1 VARYR
6 AAACRQCRREGIKL
20 FLKGAR
26 CFGEKCAIERR
37 NYPPGQHGLSRTK
50 LTQYGIQLREKQK
63 AKHIYGVLEGQF
75 RLYFARAEREKG
87 ITGENLL
94 KLLERRLDNV
104 VFRLGFAASRR
115 ESRQMVAHGHFQV
128 NGRKVSVPS
137 YIVKVGEEV
146 ALRATSKMQERV
158 VDNLGAGRS
167 AVPPWLDVDVNQKK
181 GTVRG
186 LPVRE
191 DIQIPVQEQL
201 IVELFS
207 K

>member
-1 VARYR
+1 MARYR
-6 AAACRQCRREGIKL
+6 EAVCRQCRREGIKL

-50 LTQYGIQLREKQK
+50 LTNYGIQLREKQK
-63 AKHIYGVLEGQF
+63 AKHIYGVLETQF
-75 RLYFARAEREKG
+75 RRYFARAEREKG

-104 VFRLGFAASRR
+104 VFRLGLAASRR
-115 ESRQMVAHGHFQV
+115 ESRQMVAHGHIQV
-128 NGRKVSVPS
+128 NARKVSVPS
-137 YIVKVGEEV
+137 YIVRVGETV
-146 ALRATSKMQERV
+146 QLRASSKMQERV
-158 VDNLGAGRS
+158 VDNIGAGRS
-167 AVPPWLDVDVNQKK
+167 AVPAWLDLDINQKK

>member
-1 VARYR
+1 V
-6 AAACRQCRREGIKL
+6 CRQCRREGIKL
-20 FLKGAR
+20 FLKGSR
-26 CFGEKCAIERR
+26 CFMEKCAIERR

-50 LTQYGIQLREKQK
+50 LTPYGVQLREKQK
-63 AKHIYGVLEGQF
+63 AKNIYGVLESQF
-75 RLYFARAEREKG
+75 RRYFARAEREKG

-104 VFRLGFAASRR
+104 VFRLGMAASRR
-115 ESRQMVAHGHFQV
+115 EARQMVAHGHFQV

-137 YIVKVGEEV
+137 YIVKVGEVVQLRPTSKLGERV
-146 ALRATSKMQERV
+146 ADNLNAGRATM
-158 VDNLGAGRS
+158 
-167 AVPPWLDVDVNQKK
+167 PPWLEVDVNEKK
-181 GTVRG
+181 GVVRG